1 MVADDAIKARRHA
14 REIVGEMR
22 WRGMTVPPLYA
33 DMAHEFE
40 DLVQS
45 GDYAAWV
52 TAKQHPTRV
61 EGQRRR
67 AHKLDL
73 GKPSRR
79 HAVAWDDVPLAAT
92 PRAVSG

>member
-1 MVADDAIKARRHA
+1 MVTDDAIKARRHA

-33 DMAHEFE
+33 QMAHEFE
-40 DLVQS
+40 DLVHS

-67 AHKLDL
+67 ADSFDL
-73 GKPSRR
+73 GKPSRH
-79 HAVAWDDVPLAAT
+79 HAAAWDAPLAAT

>member
-22 WRGMTVPPLYA
+22 RRGMTVPPLYA
-33 DMAHEFE
+33 RMAHEFE

-67 AHKLDL
+67 VDL
-73 GKPSRR
+73 GNPSRR
-79 HAVAWDDVPLAAT
+79 HAAAWDTPLAAT